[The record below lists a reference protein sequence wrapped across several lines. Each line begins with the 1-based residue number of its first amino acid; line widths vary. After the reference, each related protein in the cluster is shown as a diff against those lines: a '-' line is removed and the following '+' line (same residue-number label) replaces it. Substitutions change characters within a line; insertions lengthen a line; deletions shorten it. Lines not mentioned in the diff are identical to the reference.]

1 MLITFFLATFAW
13 IFFRMPTLNDAI
25 GIIVHTAKDFTSFSM
40 MTEQRTSIMLTLPIL
55 IAHDI
60 YLEYFSSKQYWW
72 NNTITRWM
80 LYITLFI
87 IILVAGVLDSGQFIY
102 VSF

>member
-1 MLITFFLATFAW
+1 
-13 IFFRMPTLNDAI
+13 MPTLNDAI
-25 GIIVHTAKDFTSFSM
+25 GLITHTVKDFTSFELLQ
-40 MTEQRTSIMLTLPIL
+40 EQRILIILTLPLL

-60 YLEYFSSKQYWW
+60 YLEYFSHKQYWW

-80 LYITLFI
+80 LYVTLFI
-87 IILVAGVLDSGQFIY
+87 LILIVGVLDSGQFIY